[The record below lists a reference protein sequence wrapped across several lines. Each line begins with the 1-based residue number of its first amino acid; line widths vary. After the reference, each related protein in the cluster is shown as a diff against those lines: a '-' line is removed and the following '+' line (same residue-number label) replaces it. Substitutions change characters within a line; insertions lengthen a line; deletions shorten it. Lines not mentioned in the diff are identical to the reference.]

1 MQEEQHAYLSPSSI
15 LDMRASDDY
24 IPIIS
29 KIVEKLYAT
38 RAKRGVS
45 PIETLR
51 LLIPDVEQAF
61 PTHHESRNAVLQIKS
76 IDPQGLATVIIK
88 EFGLEIT
95 RKINLL
101 TVIDISST
109 YTEIFHRK

>member
-1 MQEEQHAYLSPSSI
+1 MQEEQHTYLSPSSI
-15 LDMRASDDY
+15 LDMRASDNY

-29 KIVEKLYAT
+29 KIVEKLYAA
-38 RAKRGVS
+38 RARKSVS
-45 PIETLR
+45 PIETFR

-61 PTHHESRNAVLQIKS
+61 PTHHDARNAVLQIKE
-76 IDPQGLATVIIK
+76 IDNQGLATFIIK

-95 RKINLL
+95 RKLNLM

-109 YTEIFHRK
+109 YNEVFYRK